1 MVAVG
6 LQFATYALDEGP
18 NIVRFVAIL
27 GAPDRLEDLAME
39 QHFTSV
45 ARKIRQYL
53 EFAPRQRDV
62 LARQADAMGAKV
74 NLQVAKVIGNQRS
87 FWPRSHA
94 AQQRPHTGQQ
104 LRNPKWLGEVVVRT
118 EVQRAHAVRLA
129 AACGDHEH
137 RYLVVAADGLEH
149 GQAVRSGKADVEQE
163 QVQRVLRSELQC
175 LRAVGGGGGVVA
187 PPLES
192 MRDEMA

>member
-45 ARKIRQYL
+45 ARQIRQYL
-53 EFAPRQRDV
+53 ELAPRQRDV
-62 LARQADAMGAKV
+62 LTLQADAMGAKV
-74 NLQVAKVIGNQRS
+74 NLQVAKAIGNQRS

-94 AQQRPHTGQQ
+94 AQERPHTGQQ
-104 LRNPKWLGEVVVRT
+104 FRNPKWLGEVVVRT

-137 RYLVVAADGLEH
+137 RDLVVAAGGPGPGPGL
-149 GQAVRSGKADVEQE
+149 RSGKGRGEE
-163 QVQRVLRSELQC
+163 E
-175 LRAVGGGGGVVA
+175 
-187 PPLES
+187 
-192 MRDEMA
+192 